1 MNLTQRPRAIPST
14 SGRLLLAGCCVL
26 WLAGVGWGMKQLLDR
41 DSAPGVPA
49 AAPAQWPVASSIA
62 RRPGVPTL
70 VLLLHPHCPC
80 TRATLGELSRVVA
93 RTRGRFA
100 IEMLFVV
107 PNGKP
112 ASWAIGRLWRSSTD
126 IPGAHVTLDPEG
138 REARRFGA
146 FTSGQA
152 LYYDARGQ
160 LRFSGGITP
169 GRGNSGDNA
178 GADAVV
184 ALATF
189 VEPVYHDTPVFG
201 CPLAAPEKQ
210 LHAAAPVC
218 AP

>member
-1 MNLTQRPRAIPST
+1 MF
-14 SGRLLLAGCCVL
+14 GRLLLAGFGVL
-26 WLAGVGWGMKQLLDR
+26 WLTGVSWGMKQLLDR
-41 DSAPGVPA
+41 DSDPGTPA
-49 AAPAQWPVASSIA
+49 AAPAQWPAASSIA

-100 IEMLFVV
+100 IELLFVV
-107 PNGKP
+107 PKGKP
-112 ASWAIGRLWRSSTD
+112 ARWAHGDLWRSATEL
-126 IPGAHVTLDPEG
+126 PGAHVTLDPEG
-138 REARRFGA
+138 LEARHFGA

-152 LYYDARGQ
+152 LYYDARGR

-189 VEPVYHDTPVFG
+189 VEPAFCDTPVFG
-201 CPLAAPEKQ
+201 CPLATPAPRLRATEP
-210 LHAAAPVC
+210 AC